1 MHGLQGREMEQL
13 FLLMTDT
20 LPVGVAVLDLDLRLL
35 FINRRHA
42 ELNRIPVTEQ
52 LGHPIRDYLPQVADI
67 VEPKLRFVLET
78 GIPLVR
84 QEIRGDAPGK
94 EGGKLFRLASYY
106 PRRDDSGNICGILA
120 LIQDAS
126 IDSFEAQ
133 VAEESKQR
141 LLQVLDNLFAFVGV
155 LDLDGT
161 VLECNRA
168 PLEAAG
174 IAIEDVRGEKLWD
187 SYWWSHDTGAREQL
201 KEAVSRCRNGE
212 IVRYDI
218 HARMINDSRM
228 WVDFMLAPLRDETGK
243 ITHLIPSGIDI
254 SKRHDSE
261 AALHQSEDR
270 YRSVIESSDDAIITK
285 SLEGII
291 TGWNPAAERLLGYT
305 AGEALG
311 KPITFLFPAP
321 LLSEEQHL
329 LRRIS
334 NGERIPPFDTVRI
347 HKDGHLVDVSITISP
362 LRDRNGKV
370 IGACKLAHDI
380 GAKKRQ
386 WEALE
391 QALEEKTAL
400 LHEVH
405 HRVKNN
411 LQIVSSLLSLQARQ
425 ASEEVARVL
434 SESQGRIRAM
444 ALVHQ
449 LLYDSEMMSEIELSE
464 FINRL
469 ISLTVASHD
478 TVKLGIK
485 IEYSEPGKPVF
496 MSAHRMIPLG
506 LVINELILN
515 AIKHAFPPAWLT
527 GHGPQQA
534 RIHISLQEISDDK
547 LHLQVA
553 DNGCGLSSEFDWDA
567 AKGLGTQLIPM
578 FVAQLHGELTTTST
592 ATGSCFTIALSP
604 KRKGFA

>member
-42 ELNRIPVTEQ
+42 ELNRVPITEQ

-67 VEPKLRFVLET
+67 IEPKMRFVLET
-78 GIPLVR
+78 GIPLVG
-84 QEIRGDAPGK
+84 QEIRGNGPGN
-94 EGGKLFRLASYY
+94 EDDKLFRLASYY

-126 IDSFEAQ
+126 IDSVEAQ
-133 VAEESKQR
+133 LAEESKQR

-155 LDLDGT
+155 LDMDGT
-161 VLECNRA
+161 LLECNRA

-174 IAIEDVRGEKLWD
+174 ITVDDVRGKKLWD
-187 SYWWSHDTGAREQL
+187 TYWWSHDPELAQQL
-201 KEAVSRCRNGE
+201 KEAINRCRNGE
-212 IVRYDI
+212 TVRYDV
-218 HARMINDSRM
+218 HAKMINDSRM
-228 WVDFMLAPLRDETGK
+228 WVDFMLAPLRDEAGK
-243 ITHLIPSGIDI
+243 VTHLIPSGIDI

-291 TGWNPAAERLLGYT
+291 TGWNPAAERLLGYS
-305 AGEALG
+305 AKEALG
-311 KPITFLFPAP
+311 KPITMLFPAA
-321 LLSEEQHL
+321 LLGEEQHL

-347 HKDGHLVDVSITISP
+347 HKAGHFVDVSITISP

-380 GAKKRQ
+380 GSKKRQ
-386 WEALE
+386 WAALE

-411 LQIVSSLLSLQARQ
+411 LQIVSSLLKLQARQ
-425 ASEEVARVL
+425 APEEVARVL
-434 SESQGRIRAM
+434 GESQSRIRAM

-469 ISLTVASHD
+469 IALTVASHD
-478 TVKLGIK
+478 TTKLGIK
-485 IEYSEPGKPVF
+485 LHYSGPDKSIF

-506 LVINELILN
+506 LVINELVLN
-515 AIKHAFPPAWLT
+515 AIKHAFPADWLAERS
-527 GHGPQQA
+527 PLQA
-534 RIHISLQEISDDK
+534 RIDIRLQEISDDK

-553 DNGCGLSSEFDWDA
+553 DNGRGLSSEFNWDA

-578 FVAQLHGELTTTST
+578 FVAQLHGELETTST
-592 ATGSCFTIALSP
+592 NAGSCFTIAISP
-604 KRKGFA
+604 KRKGIA